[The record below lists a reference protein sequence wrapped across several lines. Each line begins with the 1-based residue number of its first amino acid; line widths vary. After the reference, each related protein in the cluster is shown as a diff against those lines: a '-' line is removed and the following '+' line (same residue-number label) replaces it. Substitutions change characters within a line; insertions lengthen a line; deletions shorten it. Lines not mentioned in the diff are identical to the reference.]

1 MNVACARIDSGAGG
15 LLKPNPYVEVIVD
28 GKPPKKTETV
38 KSTYQPKWET
48 DMTVV
53 VTPFS
58 KILYRLFDHSSFKK
72 DAVLGEHT
80 MDLYTV
86 LKKHQGKLQS
96 TTVSADLYQ
105 TVVQKGSTSS
115 AGTTAIKIGELV
127 LVLSGVIVDLNA
139 IPSAVPGAI
148 APMTGG
154 ATASPPPRSNGS
166 VRPRPPRPASVPSA
180 VAAAGAGS
188 TPSRSAPPPI
198 HAPADLVNG
207 HVEGAAKNKGTARL
221 PPLPSALTMST
232 TDSHAAATGD
242 RNSGGKESTSCCVA
256 PNIVEY
262 AEFNCLL
269 DQDCGGGVSVRS
281 TTAASFNAF
290 RLPQLSP
297 ASPPIRDID
306 APPSANADSH
316 SGAVNSGVVGSN
328 RCSGSW
334 CRQSVP
340 SLPRI
345 GGQSLVEAERF
356 V

>member
-1 MNVACARIDSGAGG
+1 MSMNVACARIDSGAGG

-242 RNSGGKESTSCCVA
+242 RNSGGKESLERSHC
-256 PNIVEY
+256 PEY
-262 AEFNCLL
+262 CRICRVQLL
-269 DQDCGGGVSVRS
+269 
-281 TTAASFNAF
+281 T
-290 RLPQLSP
+290 
-297 ASPPIRDID
+297 
-306 APPSANADSH
+306 
-316 SGAVNSGVVGSN
+316 
-328 RCSGSW
+328 
-334 CRQSVP
+334 
-340 SLPRI
+340 
-345 GGQSLVEAERF
+345 
-356 V
+356 

>member
-1 MNVACARIDSGAGG
+1 MSMNVACARIDSGAGG

-105 TVVQKGSTSS
+105 TVAQKSGSAS
-115 AGTTAIKIGELV
+115 AAGGTTAIKIGELV
-127 LVLSGVIVDLNA
+127 LVLSGVMVDLSA

-148 APMTGG
+148 APMAAGG
-154 ATASPPPRSNGS
+154 AAASPPPRSNGS

-198 HAPADLVNG
+198 QAPADLVNG
-207 HVEGAAKNKGTARL
+207 HGEGSAGRNKGTARL
-221 PPLPSALTMST
+221 PPLPSVLTMSA
-232 TDSHAAATGD
+232 TDSHAPAIGD
-242 RNSGGKESTSCCVA
+242 RNSGGKRR
-256 PNIVEY
+256 
-262 AEFNCLL
+262 F
-269 DQDCGGGVSVRS
+269 
-281 TTAASFNAF
+281 
-290 RLPQLSP
+290 
-297 ASPPIRDID
+297 
-306 APPSANADSH
+306 
-316 SGAVNSGVVGSN
+316 
-328 RCSGSW
+328 
-334 CRQSVP
+334 P
-340 SLPRI
+340 SLELLLGVKMLTR
-345 GGQSLVEAERF
+345 
-356 V
+356 

>member
-96 TTVSADLYQ
+96 TTVSAVLYQ
-105 TVVQKGSTSS
+105 TVAQKSGSAS
-115 AGTTAIKIGELV
+115 AAGGTTAIKIGELV
-127 LVLSGVIVDLNA
+127 LVLSGVIVDLSA
-139 IPSAVPGAI
+139 VPSTVPGAI
-148 APMTGG
+148 APMATGG
-154 ATASPPPRSNGS
+154 AAASPPPRSNGS

-198 HAPADLVNG
+198 QAPADLVNG
-207 HVEGAAKNKGTARL
+207 HGEGSAGKSKGTARL
-221 PPLPSALTMST
+221 PPLPSVLTMSA
-232 TDSHAAATGD
+232 TDSHASAIGD
-242 RNSGGKESTSCCVA
+242 RNSGGKPFVSSLKLQLGA
-256 PNIVEY
+256 Q
-262 AEFNCLL
+262 LL
-269 DQDCGGGVSVRS
+269 
-281 TTAASFNAF
+281 T
-290 RLPQLSP
+290 
-297 ASPPIRDID
+297 
-306 APPSANADSH
+306 
-316 SGAVNSGVVGSN
+316 
-328 RCSGSW
+328 
-334 CRQSVP
+334 
-340 SLPRI
+340 
-345 GGQSLVEAERF
+345 
-356 V
+356 

>member
-1 MNVACARIDSGAGG
+1 MTNPPSHFAQMSMNVACARIDSGAGG

-96 TTVSADLYQ
+96 TTVSADLFQ
-105 TVVQKGSTSS
+105 TVVQKGSASGS
-115 AGTTAIKIGELV
+115 ASAAGGTTAIKIGELV
-127 LVLSGVIVDLNA
+127 LVLSGVMVDLSA
-139 IPSAVPGAI
+139 IPSAVPGAV
-148 APMTGG
+148 APMTAG
-154 ATASPPPRSNGS
+154 ALASPPPRSNGS
-166 VRPRPPRPASVPSA
+166 ARPRPPRPASVPSA

-198 HAPADLVNG
+198 HASVDLVNG
-207 HVEGAAKNKGTARL
+207 HVEGSAKSKGTARL

-242 RNSGGKESTSCCVA
+242 RSSGGKEASMALPYSSIHIQKIVMSSSIAQPIKITREASVSGRRRYPFQPFGC
-256 PNIVEY
+256 PN
-262 AEFNCLL
+262 
-269 DQDCGGGVSVRS
+269 
-281 TTAASFNAF
+281 
-290 RLPQLSP
+290 
-297 ASPPIRDID
+297 
-306 APPSANADSH
+306 
-316 SGAVNSGVVGSN
+316 
-328 RCSGSW
+328 
-334 CRQSVP
+334 
-340 SLPRI
+340 
-345 GGQSLVEAERF
+345 
-356 V
+356 

>member
-1 MNVACARIDSGAGG
+1 MSMNVACARIDSGAGG

-105 TVVQKGSTSS
+105 TVVQKGSASGGSASS

-127 LVLSGVIVDLNA
+127 LVLSGVMADLSA
-139 IPSAVPGAI
+139 MPSAVPGAI

-154 ATASPPPRSNGS
+154 AATASPPPRSNGNVS
-166 VRPRPPRPASVPSA
+166 GVRPRPPRPASVPSA

-198 HAPADLVNG
+198 HASADLVNG
-207 HVEGAAKNKGTARL
+207 HVEGAAAKNKGTARL

-242 RNSGGKESTSCCVA
+242 RSSGGKEGIRRVA
-256 PNIVEY
+256 RSYFEKLPCGVQ
-262 AEFNCLL
+262 LL
-269 DQDCGGGVSVRS
+269 NRSRLRERRQCQVDDDGVFSRLS
-281 TTAASFNAF
+281 AAPTES
-290 RLPQLSP
+290 RLPL
-297 ASPPIRDID
+297 
-306 APPSANADSH
+306 H
-316 SGAVNSGVVGSN
+316 S
-328 RCSGSW
+328 RH
-334 CRQSVP
+334 
-340 SLPRI
+340 
-345 GGQSLVEAERF
+345 
-356 V
+356 

>member
-1 MNVACARIDSGAGG
+1 MSMNVACARIDSGAGG

-105 TVVQKGSTSS
+105 TVVQKGTASGGSASS

-127 LVLSGVIVDLNA
+127 LVLSGVMADLSA
-139 IPSAVPGAI
+139 MPSAVPGAI
-148 APMTGG
+148 APMTMGG
-154 ATASPPPRSNGS
+154 AATASPPPRSNGNVS
-166 VRPRPPRPASVPSA
+166 GVRPRPPRPASVPSA

-198 HAPADLVNG
+198 HASADLVNG
-207 HVEGAAKNKGTARL
+207 HGVEGAAAKNKGTARL

-242 RNSGGKESTSCCVA
+242 RSSGGKEGIGRVA
-256 PNIVEY
+256 LFYSYFEKLP
-262 AEFNCLL
+262 
-269 DQDCGGGVSVRS
+269 CGVRS
-281 TTAASFNAF
+281 IAQPIKITGEASVSGRRRR
-290 RLPQLSP
+290 RLF
-297 ASPPIRDID
+297 PPFGC
-306 APPSANADSH
+306 PN
-316 SGAVNSGVVGSN
+316 
-328 RCSGSW
+328 
-334 CRQSVP
+334 
-340 SLPRI
+340 
-345 GGQSLVEAERF
+345 
-356 V
+356 

>member
-1 MNVACARIDSGAGG
+1 MSMNVACARIDSGAGG

-53 VTPFS
+53 VTPYS

-105 TVVQKGSTSS
+105 TVMQKGSASGSASS

-127 LVLSGVIVDLNA
+127 LVLSGVVVDLNA
-139 IPSAVPGAI
+139 MPSAVPGAL

-154 ATASPPPRSNGS
+154 TTASPPPRSNGS

-188 TPSRSAPPPI
+188 TPTRSAPPPI
-198 HAPADLVNG
+198 HPAADLVNG
-207 HVEGAAKNKGTARL
+207 HVEGSAKNKGTARL
-221 PPLPSALTMST
+221 PPLPSALTMSA

-242 RNSGGKESTSCCVA
+242 RNSGGKTSIALTIRIHKMLCGVQ
-256 PNIVEY
+256 
-262 AEFNCLL
+262 LL
-269 DQDCGGGVSVRS
+269 
-281 TTAASFNAF
+281 
-290 RLPQLSP
+290 
-297 ASPPIRDID
+297 
-306 APPSANADSH
+306 
-316 SGAVNSGVVGSN
+316 N
-328 RCSGSW
+328 R
-334 CRQSVP
+334 
-340 SLPRI
+340 
-345 GGQSLVEAERF
+345 
-356 V
+356 